1 MKIPT
6 TFLTAIEEA
15 INRYLALDP
24 VSLARLSA
32 YCDKIV
38 AVEVSGLNFAFYITI
53 KEKGVIVSWQEPDHI
68 DTWLIGTPVSL
79 MKMGLSNKAVD
90 TENIMFSGEVEIRGD
105 VELGQ
110 ALKTVFNEIDVDPE
124 EQLSKITGDVV
135 AHQVGNLVR
144 GGAQWGKK
152 SLQTLEF
159 DLAEYLQEEIH
170 LVPRREEVSSFLSE
184 VDQLR
189 SDVDRMEARVK
200 RLHSTAHPSG
210 VDG

>member
-1 MKIPT
+1 MKIPA
-6 TFLTAIEEA
+6 TFLTAIEKA

-24 VSLARLSA
+24 VSLERLSS
-32 YCDKIV
+32 YRDKTV
-38 AVEVSGLNFAFYITI
+38 AVEISGLDFTFYILI
-53 KEKGVIVSWQEPDHI
+53 KDKGVVVFQQEPDEI

-79 MKMGLSNKAVD
+79 MKMGLSNKAVE
-90 TENIMFSGEVEIRGD
+90 TENILFSGEVEIRGD

-144 GGAQWGKK
+144 GGMQWGRN
-152 SLQTLEF
+152 SLQTLEL

-170 LVPRREEVSSFLSE
+170 FVPRREEVDSFLSA

-200 RLHSTAHPSG
+200 RLSVVHSPG

>member
-1 MKIPT
+1 MKIPA
-6 TFLTAIEEA
+6 TFLTAIEKA

-24 VSLARLSA
+24 VSLERLSS
-32 YCDKIV
+32 YCDKTV
-38 AVEVSGLNFAFYITI
+38 AVEISGLNFTFYILI
-53 KEKGVIVSWQEPDHI
+53 KDKGVVVFQQEPDKI
-68 DTWLIGTPVSL
+68 DTWLVGTPVSL
-79 MKMGLSNKAVD
+79 MKMGLSNKAVE
-90 TENIMFSGEVEIRGD
+90 TENILFSGEVEIRGD

-144 GGAQWGKK
+144 GGMQWGRN
-152 SLQTLEF
+152 SLQTLEL

-170 LVPRREEVSSFLSE
+170 FVPRREEVDSFLSA

-200 RLHSTAHPSG
+200 RLSVVHSPG

>member
-1 MKIPT
+1 MKIPA
-6 TFLTAIEEA
+6 TFLTAIEKA

-24 VSLARLSA
+24 VSLERLSS
-32 YCDKIV
+32 YRDKTV
-38 AVEVSGLNFAFYITI
+38 AVEISGLNFTFYILI
-53 KEKGVIVSWQEPDHI
+53 KDKGVVVFQQEPDKI
-68 DTWLIGTPVSL
+68 DTWLVGTPVSL
-79 MKMGLSNKAVD
+79 MKMGLSNKAVE
-90 TENIMFSGEVEIRGD
+90 TENILFSGEVEIRGD

-144 GGAQWGKK
+144 GGMQWGRN
-152 SLQTLEF
+152 SLQTLEL

-170 LVPRREEVSSFLSE
+170 FVPRREEVDSFLSE

-200 RLHSTAHPSG
+200 RLSVVHSPG

>member
-1 MKIPT
+1 MKIPA
-6 TFLTAIEEA
+6 TFLTAIEKA

-24 VSLARLSA
+24 VAVERLSS
-32 YCDKIV
+32 YHDKIV
-38 AVEVSGLNFAFYITI
+38 AVEISGLDFTFYILI
-53 KEKGVIVSWQEPDHI
+53 KDKGVIVSQQEPDNI
-68 DTWLIGTPVSL
+68 DTWLTGAPASL
-79 MKMGLSNKAVD
+79 IKMGLSNKAVD

-110 ALKTVFNEIDVDPE
+110 ALKTVFNEIDIDLE

-144 GGAQWGKK
+144 GGAQWGRK
-152 SLQTLEF
+152 SLQTLEL
-159 DLAEYLQEEIH
+159 DLAEYLQEEINF
-170 LVPRREEVSSFLSE
+170 LPRREEVNSFLSG

-200 RLHSTAHPSG
+200 SLYSAAHPSG